1 MRDTAEMTFGFPKLK
16 WLQLTDEVGKL
27 VYDFHATRVRDRS
40 GVRPNY
46 AIVYVTAINT

>member
-27 VYDFHATRVRDRS
+27 VYDFRATRVRDRS
-40 GVRPNY
+40 AVRPNY
-46 AIVYVTAINT
+46 AIVYVTTINT